1 MAGEI
6 IKGTVNVAS
15 VNGRTSQIVPDPL
28 NESYFNQIAAY
39 DYDAGFGSI
48 LSLQNGQTAIDNTT
62 PKLAVE
68 QGKKFQTRQI
78 TFDSNV
84 LSANVEAMINDRIDQ
99 WIASTNSARY
109 DDFQVIINTSV
120 GGTHDITVIIVRY
133 F

>member
-6 IKGTVNVAS
+6 IKGTVNLAS
-15 VNGRTSQIVPDPL
+15 VNGSTVNVVGDNNGQFNL
-28 NESYFNQIAAY
+28 NEIAAY
-39 DYDAGFGSI
+39 NYDTNTSNVI
-48 LSLQNGQTAIDNTT
+48 SLQTGSTTIDSDT

-68 QGKKFQTRQI
+68 QGKKFVTRQI

-84 LSANVEAMINDRIDQ
+84 LTANVEAMINDRIDQ

-109 DDFQVIINTSV
+109 DDFQVIVNTSA
-120 GGTHDITVIIVRY
+120 GATHDVTVIIVRY